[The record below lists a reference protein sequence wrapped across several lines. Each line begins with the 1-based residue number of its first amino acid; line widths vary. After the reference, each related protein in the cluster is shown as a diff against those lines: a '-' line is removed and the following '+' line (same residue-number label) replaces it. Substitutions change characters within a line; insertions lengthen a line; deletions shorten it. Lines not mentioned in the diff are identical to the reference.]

1 MAICMLERLHRQ
13 LVSAQLLVP
22 AAATL
27 VPGPLIPAFLQ
38 HVGEMDRC
46 NGSMGT
52 LHTELQLL
60 IEVLITFVKQVNLNC
75 DL

>member
-1 MAICMLERLHRQ
+1 MVHGDLYVGKA
-13 LVSAQLLVP
+13 AQPTSVP

-27 VPGPLIPAFLQ
+27 VPGPLIPAFLK
-38 HVGEMDRC
+38 HFSEMDRS
-46 NGSMGT
+46 NASMGT
-52 LHTELQLL
+52 HTELQLL